1 MKGEIYLT
9 NEELAAELIKNLG
22 GAANILS
29 AANCMTRLRVQTA
42 DKNKIAVDTI
52 KNLAEVAGV
61 NDAGASD
68 PVKLQILQTQSTKF

>member
-1 MKGEIYLT
+1 MT
-9 NEELAAELIKNLG
+9 NEKLAAELIKNLG
-22 GAANILS
+22 GAENILS

-61 NDAGASD
+61 NDAGAFKLFSD
-68 PVKLQILQTQSTKF
+68 PARLPTLQTPSTKF